1 MSYCNYCGVEL
12 DKTVTSCPLCGLAVG
27 EKRVVTHEW
36 KSTQPIFKDK
46 LSSEIENMTAVQK
59 RKLFWQV
66 SAIILVSGILVTL
79 IINFIESKSITWSK
93 YILVVSLSILTS
105 ISFFTLLRKR
115 VFMLVLGSFIS
126 NAVLLLLLDLMSSN
140 IGWGTKL
147 GIPILFSLYAL
158 IILVLWLIRI
168 SHRRGFNILAVIFI
182 ALGLFLIC
190 IEVFV
195 SLYFKNTITFSWSII
210 AASSMIPISTLLFLV
225 HYRLKSGI
233 ELYIPEQADPLFRAS

>member
-12 DKTVTSCPLCGLAVG
+12 DKAVSSCPLCGLKVG

-36 KSTQPIFKDK
+36 KSRQPVFKDQIA
-46 LSSEIENMTAVQK
+46 SEIENMTAAQK
-59 RKLFWQV
+59 RKLFWEISV
-66 SAIILVSGILVTL
+66 IILISGVLVTL
-79 IINFIESKSITWSK
+79 VVNWIESRTITWSK
-93 YILVVSLSILTS
+93 YIFVASLSILAS
-105 ISFFTLLRKR
+105 ISFFTLLRNR
-115 VFMLVLGSFIS
+115 PLILVLGSFIS
-126 NAVLLLLLDLMSSN
+126 NAALLLLLDLISSN

-147 GIPILFSLYAL
+147 GVPILISLYAL
-158 IILVLWLIRI
+158 ILLVLWLIHI

-195 SLYFKNTITFSWSII
+195 SLYFNHTITLSWSII
-210 AASSMIPISTLLFLV
+210 AAVSMIPISTLLFLV

-233 ELYIPEQADPLFRAS
+233 ELRRFFHI

>member
-12 DKTVTSCPLCGLAVG
+12 DKTVSSCPLCGLTVG
-27 EKRVVTHEW
+27 EKRVVIHEW
-36 KSTQPIFKDK
+36 KSKQPVFKDQIV
-46 LSSEIENMTAVQK
+46 SEIENMTAVQK
-59 RKLFWQV
+59 RKLFWEI

-79 IINFIESKSITWSK
+79 IINKIESKNITWSR
-93 YILVVSLSILTS
+93 YTLVSSLSILAS
-105 ISFFTLLRKR
+105 ISFFTLLRNR
-115 VFMLVLGSFIS
+115 PFMLVLGSFIS
-126 NAVLLLLLDLMSSN
+126 NAALLLLLDLISLN

-147 GIPILFSLYAL
+147 GIPILISLYAL
-158 IILVLWLIRI
+158 ILLVLWLIRI

-195 SLYFKNTITFSWSII
+195 SLYFNHAIMLSWSII
-210 AASSMIPISTLLFLV
+210 AAASMIPISTILFLV

-233 ELYIPEQADPLFRAS
+233 ELRRFFHI

>member
-12 DKTVTSCPLCGLAVG
+12 DKTMTSCPLCGLTVG
-27 EKRVVTHEW
+27 EKLVITHEW
-36 KSTQPIFKDK
+36 KSKQPIFKDK
-46 LSSEIENMTAVQK
+46 IASEIGTMTAVQK
-59 RKLFWQV
+59 RKLFWEI
-66 SAIILVSGILVTL
+66 SGIILVSGILVTL
-79 IINFIESKSITWSK
+79 IINFIESKNITWSK
-93 YILVVSLSILTS
+93 YILVASLSILAS
-105 ISFFTLLRKR
+105 ISFFTLLRNR
-115 VFMLVLGSFIS
+115 PFMLVLGSFIS
-126 NAVLLLLLDLMSSN
+126 NAVLLLLLDLISSY

-147 GIPILFSLYAL
+147 GIPILISLYAL
-158 IILVLWLIRI
+158 ILLVLWLIRI

-195 SLYFKNTITFSWSII
+195 SLYFNNKITLSWSII

-233 ELYIPEQADPLFRAS
+233 ELRRFFNI

>member
-12 DKTVTSCPLCGLAVG
+12 DKTVTSCPLCGLTVG
-27 EKRVVTHEW
+27 KKRVVTHEW
-36 KSTQPIFKDK
+36 KSKQPVFKDQIA
-46 LSSEIENMTAVQK
+46 SEIENMTAAQK
-59 RKLFWQV
+59 RKLFWEI

-79 IINFIESKSITWSK
+79 VVNWIESKSITWSK
-93 YILVVSLSILTS
+93 YIFVASLSILAS
-105 ISFFTLLRKR
+105 ISFFTLLRNR
-115 VFMLVLGSFIS
+115 PFMLVLGSFIS
-126 NAVLLLLLDLMSSN
+126 NAALLLLLDLISSN

-147 GIPILFSLYAL
+147 GVPILISLYAL
-158 IILVLWLIRI
+158 ILLVLWLIRI

-195 SLYFKNTITFSWSII
+195 SLYFNHTITLSWSII
-210 AASSMIPISTLLFLV
+210 AAASMIPISTILFLV

-233 ELYIPEQADPLFRAS
+233 ELRRFFHI